1 MHPIAAIQLE
11 YSPFAVDIEEPDVN
25 LFETAR
31 ELGIAIVAYS
41 PIGRGLL
48 TGRYM
53 SHEDIKD
60 PFLLLLPRYSKENF
74 PKILQV
80 IQTIESVAV
89 SKGASSAQVAI
100 AWVLSRG
107 DNIFAIPGTRSIKY
121 LDENFASLNVEL
133 SFEEKKLITKTV
145 NATKLDGARY
155 PEG

>member
-1 MHPIAAIQLE
+1 M
-11 YSPFAVDIEEPDVN
+11 DIEEPQIN

-48 TGRYM
+48 TGRYK

-60 PFLLLLPRYSKENF
+60 PFLRLLPRYSQENF
-74 PKILQV
+74 PKVLKV
-80 IQTIESVAV
+80 IETIESIAV
-89 SKGASSAQVAI
+89 RKGISPAQVAI

-107 DNIFAIPGTRSIKY
+107 ENVFAIPGTRSTKY
-121 LDENFASLNVEL
+121 LDENFASGRVEL
-133 SFEEKKLITKTV
+133 SSEEKDLITRTV
-145 NATKLDGARY
+145 NATKLDGGRY

>member
-1 MHPIAAIQLE
+1 VHPIAAIQLE
-11 YSPFAVDIEEPDVN
+11 YSPFAVDIEEPQIN

-31 ELGIAIVAYS
+31 ELGIAIIAYS

-48 TGRYM
+48 TGRYK

-74 PKILQV
+74 PRMLQV
-80 IQTIESVAV
+80 IETIESIAAN
-89 SKGASSAQVAI
+89 KGISSAQVAI

-107 DNIFAIPGTRSIKY
+107 DNVFAIPGTRSIKY

-133 SFEEKKLITKTV
+133 SSEEKNLITKIV
-145 NATKLDGARY
+145 NATKLNGGRY
-155 PEG
+155 PDG